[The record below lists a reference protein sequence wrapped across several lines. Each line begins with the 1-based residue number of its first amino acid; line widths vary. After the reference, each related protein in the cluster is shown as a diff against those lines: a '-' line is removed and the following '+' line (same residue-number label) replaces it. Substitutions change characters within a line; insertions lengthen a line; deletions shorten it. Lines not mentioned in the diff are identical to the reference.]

1 MADSRRYGLNQP
13 IAIGQILAEA
23 QHRWL
28 RPGEICEILRN
39 HQRFRL
45 TSDPPYKP
53 LGGSLFLFDRK
64 TLRYFRKDGHNWRKK
79 KDGKTVREAHEKLKA
94 GSVDVLHCY
103 YAHGEENENFQRRSY
118 WMLDGQLQH
127 IVLVHYREV
136 NEGSRSGI
144 PRLLNADG
152 GMQNDSGSA
161 STSLVH
167 TSSAQV
173 NSPVLAAHASYA
185 SSPSTAHWN
194 GQAPSSEFDDG
205 DSGDDFG
212 VSSLG
217 EPTTAGFG
225 VGTLHPTDT
234 AEKNTVGTGPVHLP
248 YESRGLNDLIG
259 LKDGPS
265 NPFYMNQVD
274 HSNLISDSVLQ
285 TDYGVSRE
293 AGLLGGISCG
303 LATSSS
309 TWPEA
314 HSSNKDRTT
323 ICVQRIGHAPVYEK
337 SPELTLDP
345 YSINKHGLDGE
356 CGAFSDAH
364 LKLLRTNTHESIE
377 ERRTEV
383 NAVTAG
389 FPSDN
394 STIND
399 LPKIYESTQKQNFYS
414 VNLLK
419 ENNIGSPMNVAAND
433 SSLDLLTEDGQA
445 QKNDPKS
452 GVCNGERQEELKKLD
467 SFGRWMNREIGRDCD
482 DSLMTSN
489 SPLYWCSLDSESNKD
504 VSSLS
509 SHMQLDVDSLGPS
522 LSKDQLFSI
531 IDFSPDWAFSGE
543 ETKVLISGTFMKN
556 LKQYPPNMKWS
567 CMFGEVE
574 VPAEVLTTNA
584 LRCRAPAHVPGL
596 VPLYIT
602 CSNRLACS
610 EVREFEF
617 REKASGLGLS
627 NAVKIESE
635 EELQLQI
642 RFAKMLFLG
651 VDRMQQ
657 IGCSKGKCNTCLLM
671 VNMFSENPE
680 NEWHQIG
687 RASQQNPREALIQ
700 RLLKDRLFDWL
711 LHKIHEEGKGPNV
724 LDERGQGVIHLA
736 AALGYEWAMRP
747 IVAAGVSPSFRD
759 ARGRTGLH
767 WAAYFGREETVVT
780 LVGLGAAPGA
790 VEDPTSKF
798 PEGQTAA
805 DLSSSRGHKGIAG
818 YLAEADLTSHLSALT
833 LKQSGLNSVS
843 GNPDL
848 SEDSIQTEEQRISPF
863 EGIKEQ
869 QLSLRESLAAV
880 RNSAQAAARIQA
892 AFRVH
897 SFIQRQSTQASDE
910 HSEVSNELIALAYWN
925 KSQKVG
931 HFSDSLHAAAV
942 RIQQKFR
949 GWKGRKEFLK
959 IRHRIVKIQA
969 HVRGH
974 QVRKQYKKV
983 VWSVSIVEKAILRWR
998 RKGTGLRGFR
1008 VDKAIGHL
1016 GPESGKTDEYDFL
1029 RAGRKKKEAGVEK
1042 ALARV
1047 QSMVRYPEARDQYMR
1062 LVQKAKTREG
1072 AAA

>member
-1 MADSRRYGLNQP
+1 MVEGEKAHD
-13 IAIGQILAEA
+13 IGQILAEA

-28 RPGEICEILRN
+28 RPGEICELLRN

-53 LGGSLFLFDRK
+53 PGGSLFLFDRK

-79 KDGKTVREAHEKLKA
+79 KDGKTIREAHEKLKA

-118 WMLDGQLQH
+118 WMLDELLQH

-136 NEGSRSGI
+136 NEGSRSAI

-152 GMQNDSGSA
+152 GMQNDGGSA
-161 STSLVH
+161 STSLVPS
-167 TSSAQV
+167 SSAQV
-173 NSPVLAAHASYA
+173 NSPVLTAHASYA
-185 SSPSTAHWN
+185 SSPSTTHWN
-194 GQAPSSEFDDG
+194 GRAPSSEFDDG

-225 VGTLHPTDT
+225 VGSLHPNDT
-234 AEKNTVGTGPVHLP
+234 AKENTLGCTGPVHLP
-248 YESRGLNDLIG
+248 YESKGLNDLIG
-259 LKDGPS
+259 VKNGPI

-274 HSNLISDSVLQ
+274 HSNLISDRVLQ
-285 TDYGVSRE
+285 TNYGVSRE
-293 AGLLGGISCG
+293 AGLLGGLHFG
-303 LATSSS
+303 LATGSSS
-309 TWPEA
+309 WPET
-314 HSSNKDRTT
+314 HSSNKDRTA
-323 ICVQRIGHAPVYEK
+323 IHVQRIDHAPLKEK

-356 CGAFSDAH
+356 HGPFSDAQ
-364 LKLLRTNTHESIE
+364 LQLSRRNTQKSIQE
-377 ERRTEV
+377 QRNEV
-383 NAVTAG
+383 NAVTAD
-389 FPSDN
+389 FPSNN

-399 LPKIYESTQKQNFYS
+399 LPKIYESTRKQNFYS
-414 VNLLK
+414 VNPSQ
-419 ENNIGSPMNVAAND
+419 ENKIGSTMKVSVND
-433 SSLDLLTEDGQA
+433 SSLDSLTGDGHT
-445 QKNDPKS
+445 QKNDPKNS
-452 GVCNGERQEELKKLD
+452 LYNSEQQELKKLD

-482 DSLMTSN
+482 DSLMTSD
-489 SPLYWCSLDSESNKD
+489 SPLYWCSLGSVSNKD

-522 LSKDQLFSI
+522 LSQDQLFSI

-556 LKQYPPNMKWS
+556 LNQYPHNMKWS

-584 LRCRAPAHVPGL
+584 LRCQAPAHVPGL
-596 VPLYIT
+596 VPFYIT

-610 EVREFEF
+610 EVQEFEF
-617 REKASGLGLS
+617 RERVSGLGLS
-627 NAVKIESE
+627 SAVKIEPGE
-635 EELQLQI
+635 EMQLQI

-651 VDRMQQ
+651 IDRKQR
-657 IGCSKGKCNTCLLM
+657 IGCSEGNCDKCLLM
-671 VNMFSENPE
+671 MNMFSGSPE
-680 NEWHQIG
+680 HEWHQIG
-687 RASQQNPREALIQ
+687 RTSQQNPREALLQ
-700 RLLKDRLFDWL
+700 RLLKDRLYDWL
-711 LHKIHEEGKGPNV
+711 LHKVHEEGKGPNI
-724 LDERGQGVIHLA
+724 LDDRGQGVIHLA

-767 WAAYFGREETVVT
+767 WAAYFGREEMVVT

-805 DLSSSRGHKGIAG
+805 DLASSRGLKGIAG
-818 YLAEADLTSHLSALT
+818 YLAEADLTSHLSSLR
-833 LKQSGLNSVS
+833 LEQIDFGSVS
-843 GNPDL
+843 GNPDVA
-848 SEDSIQTEEQRISPF
+848 EDSVQTAKAERISSF
-863 EGIKEQ
+863 EGSKEQ
-869 QLSLRESLAAV
+869 QFSLRGSLAAV
-880 RNSAQAAARIQA
+880 RNSAQAAARIQG
-892 AFRVH
+892 AFRVQ
-897 SFIQRQSTQASDE
+897 SFIQRQSTRISDE
-910 HSEVSNELIALAYWN
+910 HSEVSNELIALASLN
-925 KSQKVG
+925 KTQKVG

-949 GWKGRKEFLK
+949 GWKGRKEFLN

-1008 VDKAIGHL
+1008 VDNAIGHS
-1016 GPESGKTDEYDFL
+1016 GPELGKTDEYDFL

-1047 QSMVRYPEARDQYMR
+1047 QSMARYPEARDQYMR
-1062 LVQKAKTREG
+1062 LVQKAKMKDGG
-1072 AAA
+1072 AV